1 MRSLQVSWEFL
12 FPLMPFDFFWMGVRV
27 RWGRGRGEWSFSGC
41 NNILGLQIFMILS
54 ILDRQETWKAR
65 KMLPRELF
73 WLTVVNINDEDI
85 ILFFCCCKIC
95 CATQDPPFVT
105 SFSKWKRKYF
115 NSRRHCYLKLRCLAF
130 KQKSSAGDLNVI
142 YYSAKQ

>member
-12 FPLMPFDFFWMGVRV
+12 FPLMPFDFFWMGVR
-27 RWGRGRGEWSFSGC
+27 WGREGVNDHFPDVIL
-41 NNILGLQIFMILS
+41 NILGLQIFMILS

>member
-1 MRSLQVSWEFL
+1 
-12 FPLMPFDFFWMGVRV
+12 MPFDFFWRGLRV
-27 RWGRGRGEWSFSGC
+27 RWGRGKGEWSFSGC

-73 WLTVVNINDEDI
+73 WLTVVNINEEDI
-85 ILFFCCCKIC
+85 ILKKKFFCKIC

-105 SFSKWKRKYF
+105 SISKWKRNC